1 MLHGRRDS
9 RFGRLLRYGFND
21 PAAAERLLDLP
32 ELAGV
37 RGDPVLL
44 DALGGTAD
52 PDLALLG
59 LVRLVEALPGPED
72 AGGTGRDGSRQ
83 ALLDTLV
90 AAKPLRD
97 RLLGVLGASEALGD
111 HLARHPGDW
120 QSLVTYEAADLHPT
134 TPEFERALA
143 EGVRG
148 PAGMARPRP
157 DALRAAYRRAL
168 LGIAARDVCGTIDVV
183 QSAAELADLATATL
197 RAALEI
203 AAEEQPADAARCRLA
218 VIGMGKCGGRELN
231 YVSDVDVIFVAE
243 PAADD
248 GGREGEEAKALQA
261 ATRLASRMMRICS
274 DVTAEGT
281 IWPVDANLR
290 PEGRNGPLVRTLSSH
305 LAYYQRWA
313 KTWEFQ
319 ALLKARPV
327 AGDPELGRAYVEAV
341 EPLVWQAAERENF
354 VTDVQQMRRRVVENI
369 PVAQIERELKLGPGG
384 LRDVEFAVQLLQLV
398 HGRTDPSLRSGTTLD
413 ALDALAAGG
422 YVGRADAAV
431 LDSAYR
437 FLRSMEHRIQ
447 LYKLR
452 RTHLIPEDEAELR
465 RLGRSLGFRTEPVSE
480 LGKEWRQHAREVRR
494 LHEKLFYRPLLDAVA
509 RLEPGAARLSAAAA
523 GQRLEAL
530 GYADPA
536 GALRH
541 LEALASGVTRKAAI
555 QRTLLPVLLGWF
567 ADSADPDAG
576 LLNFRK
582 VSDALGRTPWY
593 LRLLR
598 DEGAA
603 AENLARVLSAGRL
616 APDLLL
622 RAPEAVALLG
632 DPEGLRPRGRPALEQ
647 EILAAVGRAD
657 GGEQAVAAARG
668 VRRRELFRTAAADI
682 IGAYRNGWH
691 AGGGGLHRNGATTAA
706 PGALGGPLGAT
717 PASGLVGG
725 TAAPGSLRGVSG
737 DGTVRGT
744 GGGMAAGG
752 PGPQGGSGGTARG
765 VTPGFRAPGS
775 GPAPAGRQG
784 TGRGGGGL
792 GGVGQGA
799 PGSGSAP
806 AGRGPTG
813 PVGGAPGAAAGGSRG
828 PAGRLGSPGGQDGPG
843 GPAAAARH
851 TAAVPVMADPDP
863 AHNNLGAS
871 VDLVGGAV
879 SDINA
884 ATLAGALRAAV
895 RDAWGETLPTRFA
908 VIGMGRFGGHEL
920 GYGSDADVL
929 FVHEPRDGVAEQEA
943 SRAAFAVANEMRRLL
958 QLPTVDPPLHID
970 ADLRPE
976 GKSGPLVRTL
986 GSYAAYYRRWSL
998 VWESQA
1004 LLRAEPVAGDAELGR
1019 RFTELIDPL
1028 RYPAEGLGED
1038 AVREI
1043 RRLKAR
1049 MESERLPRGAD
1060 PTLHTKLGRGGL
1072 SDVEWTVQLIQMRHG
1087 WAEPGL
1093 RTTRTR
1099 EALAAAH
1106 AARLIDTEDAQILDE
1121 AWVLATRV
1129 RNAVMLVRGR
1139 PGDTFPVGSRELA
1152 AVGRYLGYEP
1162 GHVGEMLDDYRRITR
1177 RARAVVERLFY
1188 GG

>member
-9 RFGRLLRYGFND
+9 RFGRLLRYGFTD

-32 ELAGV
+32 ALACV
-37 RGDPVLL
+37 QGDPVVL
-44 DALGGTAD
+44 DALGATAD
-52 PDLALLG
+52 PDLALRG
-59 LVRLVEALPGPED
+59 LVRLVEALPEGGAG
-72 AGGTGRDGSRQ
+72 AGGATGEAADGSRQ
-83 ALLDTLV
+83 ALLSTLV

-111 HLARHPGDW
+111 HLARHPHDW
-120 QSLVTYEAADLHPT
+120 QSLATYESADLNPGT
-134 TPEFERALA
+134 AEFERALR
-143 EGVRG
+143 EGVWSG
-148 PAGMARPRP
+148 PGAERPRA

-168 LGIAARDVCGTIDVV
+168 LGIAARDVCGTVDIA
-183 QSAAELADLATATL
+183 QNAAELADLATATL
-197 RAALEI
+197 RAALRI
-203 AAEEQPADAARCRLA
+203 AAEEAPDDAAACRLA
-218 VIGMGKCGGRELN
+218 VIGMGKCGGHELN

-243 PAADD
+243 PAPGD
-248 GGREGEEAKALQA
+248 GAGGGEGAVDEATALRA
-261 ATRLASRMMRICS
+261 ATRLAARMMRLCS
-274 DVTAEGT
+274 DVTVEGT

-327 AGDPELGRAYVEAV
+327 AGDPDLGAAYVDAV
-341 EPLVWQAAERENF
+341 APLVWQAADRENF
-354 VTDVQQMRRRVVENI
+354 VPDVQQMRRRVVANI
-369 PVAQIERELKLGPGG
+369 PVAEVDRELKLGPGG

-398 HGRTDPSLRSGTTLD
+398 HGRTDPTLRGGSTLG
-413 ALDALAAGG
+413 ALAALAAGG
-422 YVGRADAAV
+422 YVGRADAAA
-431 LDSAYR
+431 LNDAYR

-452 RTHLIPEDEAELR
+452 RTHLVPEYEADLR
-465 RLGRSLGFRTEPVSE
+465 RLGRSLGFRTEPVTE

-494 LHEKLFYRPLLDAVA
+494 LHEKLFYRPLLDAFA
-509 RLEPGAARLSAAAA
+509 QLEPGAARLSTKAA

-536 GALRH
+536 AALRH

-582 VSDALGRTPWY
+582 VSDALGKTPWY

-622 RAPEAVALLG
+622 RAPEAVAILG
-632 DPEGLRPRGRPALEQ
+632 DPEGLRPRGRAALEQ

-668 VRRRELFRTAAADI
+668 VRRRELFRTAAADL
-682 IGAYRNGWH
+682 IGAYRNGGAP
-691 AGGGGLHRNGATTAA
+691 AGA
-706 PGALGGPLGAT
+706 PGLQ
-717 PASGLVGG
+717 
-725 TAAPGSLRGVSG
+725 G
-737 DGTVRGT
+737 DGGRRDGD
-744 GGGMAAGG
+744 AGG
-752 PGPQGGSGGTARG
+752 PG
-765 VTPGFRAPGS
+765 GFPSRAGK
-775 GPAPAGRQG
+775 
-784 TGRGGGGL
+784 
-792 GGVGQGA
+792 
-799 PGSGSAP
+799 
-806 AGRGPTG
+806 
-813 PVGGAPGAAAGGSRG
+813 GAAAGAALRRNGSGASGTAPRNGRG
-828 PAGRLGSPGGQDGPG
+828 QGLPAGPGVGAA
-843 GPAAAARH
+843 PA
-851 TAAVPVMADPDP
+851 PADHDD
-863 AHNNLGAS
+863 LGAT
-871 VDLVGGAV
+871 VDRIGEALT
-879 SDINA
+879 DINA

-895 RDAWGETLPTRFA
+895 RDTWGDELPTRFA

-929 FVHEPRDGVAEQEA
+929 FVHEPREGVDEQEA

-958 QLPTVDPPLHID
+958 QLPTADPPLLID

-986 GSYAAYYRRWSL
+986 ASYAAYYRRWSL

-1004 LLRAEPVAGDAELGR
+1004 LLRAEPVSGDPELGA
-1019 RFTELIDPL
+1019 RFIELIAPL

-1060 PTLHTKLGRGGL
+1060 PTTHTKLGRGGL
-1072 SDVEWTVQLIQMRHG
+1072 SDIEWTVQLLQMRHG

-1099 EALAAAH
+1099 EALAAAQ
-1106 AARLIDTEDAQILDE
+1106 AAELITTEDAQTLDE
-1121 AWVLATRV
+1121 AWLLATRV

-1139 PGDTFPVGSRELA
+1139 PGDTFPGEARELA

-1162 GHVGEMLDDYRRITR
+1162 GHIGEMVDDYRRTTR
-1177 RARAVVERLFY
+1177 RARRVVERLFY
-1188 GG
+1188 GA